1 MSTKEFG
8 FKKIKVWAKSVD
20 FAEHVLEMVENLKSK
35 NKHYRLVE
43 QVEAACI
50 SVPANIAEGK
60 GRNSKKEFIRFLY
73 IARGSLYETVTFL
86 NICARKNWITQQQL
100 EQAELEAYEIASMI
114 KGLINAIAKSMK
126 TEEKR

>member
-1 MSTKEFG
+1 M
-8 FKKIKVWAKSVD
+8 D
-20 FAEHVLEMVENLKSK
+20 FADYVIEIAENLDSK

-43 QVEAACI
+43 QIEAACI

-86 NICARKNWITQQQL
+86 NICAKRNWITQSQL
-100 EQAELEAYEIASMI
+100 KIAELEAYEIASMI
-114 KGLINAIAKSMK
+114 KGLINAIDRSLKS
-126 TEEKR
+126 ENRR